1 MSRHLSWLLRWHN
14 VRRAP
19 VVLLLRLPIMLVAAC
34 LYYPGKWLGEL
45 GMLLPGFFGV
55 SLT

>member
-45 GMLLPGFFGV
+45 GMLLPGF
-55 SLT
+55 SEYP